1 MRYVRCP
8 ILHYALSRDSQT
20 LDNAALIAARQS
32 FVDQFNVAMQAPAGV
47 VEEMQADF
55 VNGKMTH
62 DEMVS
67 YVRFCEYMIKAVQ
80 ERLAGGAN

>member
-1 MRYVRCP
+1 MRYVRSP
-8 ILHYALSRDSQT
+8 ILHHSLSRDGQT
-20 LDNAALIAARQS
+20 IDNAALIAARQS
-32 FVDQFNVAMQAPAGV
+32 FVDQFNAAMEAPAGV

-67 YVRFCEYMIKAVQ
+67 YVRFCEYMIGVVQ
-80 ERLAGGAN
+80 ERLADDAN